1 MKKILIIFTLLSP
14 FTMAAQPSI
23 SEVLKAI
30 EQNNTTLR
38 AARHSTTAEQLGNA
52 TDIFLPD
59 PEVEVGHLWGNPS
72 EVGNRTDLSV
82 TQTFDIPTLLG
93 MKSRVAQQQ
102 NDMVQ
107 WQFEAERIAILLEA
121 KKYVLDAIYC
131 NAMLKQLA
139 IRQHHA
145 EEFLANQKKMLEGGE
160 CNIIDYNNAV
170 LVKVKLDADIQQMEV
185 ERTGVIA
192 QLERLNGG
200 KAITITADEF
210 EPVLL
215 PSNFEE
221 WFATAESKNPAL
233 GYVKSEVELS
243 KKQLALNKAQNLP
256 SFSVGYIS
264 EHTPGE
270 HLRGIS
276 LGVSIPLWSN
286 RNKVKQA
293 KAAIQAAEAKKV
305 DAAHQLYGQLKALYT
320 QVAGLQK
327 TALAYR
333 QTLPDAHNCELL
345 EKALQSGAITQ
356 LEHIAQHSLYY
367 ESIDK
372 AIEAERDYQKAYAE
386 LTAYDL

>member
-1 MKKILIIFTLLSP
+1 MKHLFLVFAFLAP
-14 FTMAAQPSI
+14 FAMAAQQSI

-30 EQNNTTLR
+30 EQNNTTLL
-38 AARHSTTAEQLGNA
+38 AARHTMTAEQLGNS
-52 TDIFLPD
+52 TDIYLPD
-59 PEVEVGHLWGNPS
+59 PEVEVSHLWGNPS
-72 EVGNRTDLSV
+72 EVGNRTGFNVS
-82 TQTFDIPTLLG
+82 QSFDIPTLLG

-107 WQFEAERIAILLEA
+107 WQFQAERIAILLEA

-131 NAMLKQLA
+131 NAVLKQLA

-145 EEFLANQKKMLEGGE
+145 EEFLANQKKMLDSGE

-170 LVKVKLDADIQQMEV
+170 LAKVKLDADFQQMQV
-185 ERTGVIA
+185 ERDGVMA
-192 QLERLNGG
+192 QLARLNGG
-200 KAITITADEF
+200 NAITITADEF
-210 EPVLL
+210 EPVML
-215 PSNFEE
+215 PPNFED

-243 KKQLALNKAQNLP
+243 KKQLTLNKAQNLP
-256 SFSVGYIS
+256 SISVGYMS

-293 KAAIQAAEAKKV
+293 KAAIEAAEAKKA
-305 DAAHQLYGQLKALYT
+305 DAAHQFYGQLKALYT

-333 QTLPDAHNCELL
+333 QTLHDAHNCEILG
-345 EKALQSGAITQ
+345 KALQAGTITQ
-356 LEHIAQHSLYY
+356 LEYIAQHSFYY

-372 AIEAERDYQKAYAE
+372 ALEAERDYQKAYAD